1 MKEATKCVGIL
12 VPVRR
17 WQNDRYHNRM
27 IFWVPVIIWL
37 YNVFMNGEDIVDQ
50 RIQLNVTNRKKR
62 LSTLIYT
69 HVLDV
74 SMNNA
79 YALYLWFLIFLMIT
93 EQN

>member
-50 RIQLNVTNRKKR
+50 RIQLNITNRKEQR
-62 LSTLIYT
+62 LIR
-69 HVLDV
+69 
-74 SMNNA
+74 
-79 YALYLWFLIFLMIT
+79 
-93 EQN
+93 